1 MVTANPSYDTVF
13 KFLMEDM
20 VSAKLILSIIL
31 NCNIVELVL
40 LPQEVS
46 KARDSKGRKGK
57 KSTSLTLL
65 RLDFSAIILT
75 ETGERKH
82 VIIEI
87 QKAKVGSHIIRF
99 RQYLGAQYR
108 DENNVERV
116 TVNNRLVKKAIP
128 MVSIYFI
135 GTKLKHTKASIIGVS
150 RQYTDLLTGEV
161 ILQKEDFIEALSHDM
176 YVIQIPYLTQNKE
189 SDLGLLLNLFDQNT
203 VTEPKGHFMNVR
215 EADFPPPFHHLVNR
229 LHMAA
234 QTAQIIEKMEA
245 EDQMIAE
252 YDELEEELEKALLQ
266 VAKASRQVDAERKQ
280 REAAQHD
287 AKEERRQKEEA
298 QKQKEEAQKQ
308 KEEAQKQKE
317 EAQSQKEEAQQSLV
331 VMVKFLHQSMTVT
344 DIAVMLKKPETE
356 IAALLEK

>member
-13 KFLMEDM
+13 KFLMEDI
-20 VSAKLILSIIL
+20 VSAKLILGIIL
-31 NCNIVELVL
+31 NCTILELVL

-46 KARDSKGRKGK
+46 KARDSKRRKGK

-75 ETGERKH
+75 ESGERKH

-108 DENNVERV
+108 DENNVEAI
-116 TVNNRLVKKAIP
+116 TVNGRVVKKAIP

-161 ILQKEDFIEALSHDM
+161 ISQKEDFIEALSHDM
-176 YVIQIPYLTQNKE
+176 YVIQIPYLTQKKG
-189 SDLGLLLNLFDQNT
+189 SDLALLLNLFDQNI
-203 VTEPKGHFMNVR
+203 VTEPKGHFMNVS

-229 LHMAA
+229 W
-234 QTAQIIEKMEA
+234 Q
-245 EDQMIAE
+245 
-252 YDELEEELEKALLQ
+252 
-266 VAKASRQVDAERKQ
+266 
-280 REAAQHD
+280 
-287 AKEERRQKEEA
+287 
-298 QKQKEEAQKQ
+298 
-308 KEEAQKQKE
+308 
-317 EAQSQKEEAQQSLV
+317 
-331 VMVKFLHQSMTVT
+331 
-344 DIAVMLKKPETE
+344 LKHLKSS
-356 IAALLEK
+356 KK